1 MGLRA
6 RLASGPIR
14 PLIRPW
20 TNLPC
25 QPTHLEFPPP
35 VSPAT
40 SRYVKST
47 VGPVFESNLAKLL
60 SAQRDQSSRHL
71 IDLLQPSMN
80 RIAFQRFLTMSEM
93 KSFKVSFVS
102 ITVTSWSFIEF
113 LFLTFHIAHII
124 MVIKMRILSESFKLC
139 SSILET
145 KDTHSGSTPI
155 ISTKLQSHRTSTVCY
170 LLGW

>member
-1 MGLRA
+1 MTQVRVLRLRLDPGSASCTAINALRRRVWDSGHGLPVGLFA
-6 RLASGPIR
+6 R
-14 PLIRPW
+14 W

-25 QPTHLEFPPP
+25 QPTHLKSPPP

-60 SAQRDQSSRHL
+60 SAQRDRSSRHL
-71 IDLLQPSMN
+71 IDLLQPSMK

-93 KSFKVSFVS
+93 KSFKVSFVT

-113 LFLTFHIAHII
+113 CF
-124 MVIKMRILSESFKLC
+124 
-139 SSILET
+139 
-145 KDTHSGSTPI
+145 
-155 ISTKLQSHRTSTVCY
+155 
-170 LLGW
+170 